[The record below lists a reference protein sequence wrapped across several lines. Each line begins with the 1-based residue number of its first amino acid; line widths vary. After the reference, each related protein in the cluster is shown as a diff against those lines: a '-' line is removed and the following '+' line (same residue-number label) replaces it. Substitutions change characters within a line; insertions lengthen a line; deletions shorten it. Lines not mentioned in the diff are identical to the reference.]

1 MLGIGMSE
9 VSQLLADK
17 VLLRVN
23 AVIWEEHP
31 EIADE
36 ESEAHSLTAQK
47 TNPDQGQTP
56 IHSPLQWY
64 W

>member
-1 MLGIGMSE
+1 MLGIGMSK

-31 EIADE
+31 EIANVK
-36 ESEAHSLTAQK
+36 SEAHS
-47 TNPDQGQTP
+47 
-56 IHSPLQWY
+56 
-64 W
+64 